1 MTEQNIDV
9 MAGERARRLRARSGV
24 SEPVV
29 DPTDPRVR
37 PPIVD
42 PTDPRSGDIA
52 ARRETG
58 AEPIKELAAEPLVGE
73 RELDPMDSRH

>member
-1 MTEQNIDV
+1 MAKQNIDV

-24 SEPVV
+24 SAPVV

-42 PTDPRSGDIA
+42 PTDPRSGDTA
-52 ARRETG
+52 PLRRQGRSRSRTQ
-58 AEPIKELAAEPLVGE
+58 AAEPLVGE
-73 RELDPMDSRH
+73 RELDPTDSRH